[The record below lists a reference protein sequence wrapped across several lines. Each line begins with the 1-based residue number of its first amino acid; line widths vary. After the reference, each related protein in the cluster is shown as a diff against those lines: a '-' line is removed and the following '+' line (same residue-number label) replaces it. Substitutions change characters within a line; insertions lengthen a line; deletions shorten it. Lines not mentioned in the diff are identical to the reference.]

1 MLHGDRQHTA
11 KYRGVARSFRARCS
25 AKEGSWMHSK
35 PCIDLSAPVA
45 ASQEYILEVIA
56 SGMAVRNVDEHG
68 GVRFQQGKIHLWTD
82 GWNAELGARIPSALG
97 KAAIVPRSASL
108 KC

>member
-11 KYRGVARSFRARCS
+11 KYRGVARNFRARCS

-56 SGMAVRNVDEHG
+56 SGMAVRNVDEHE
-68 GVRFQQGKIHLWTD
+68 VFVEVFAFSKGKSTS
-82 GWNAELGARIPSALG
+82 GRIVGMLN
-97 KAAIVPRSASL
+97 
-108 KC
+108 